1 MTREEAE
8 ERAKSMPRIKAL
20 VDFRNNVVDTE
31 WKGIDILLPEGK
43 KAKGAR
49 LVFDSD
55 LDRKTMPEEEAKL
68 RRPMFHNLLLHRQ
81 ASYPPK
87 TLVKDFDFVLK
98 TAEGEKTVEVRG
110 NHQRLVRV
118 VFPAEASEVTLRL
131 LTTWG
136 CEEVRV
142 FAFDL
147 TEA

>member
-1 MTREEAE
+1 MQPPFPAKQLQASPAE
-8 ERAKSMPRIKAL
+8 QP
-20 VDFRNNVVDTE
+20 
-31 WKGIDILLPEGK
+31 
-43 KAKGAR
+43 
-49 LVFDSD
+49 
-55 LDRKTMPEEEAKL
+55 
-68 RRPMFHNLLLHRQ
+68 LLLHRQ

-87 TLVKDFDFVLK
+87 TLVKDFDLVLK